1 MSFDMKEINLRMK
14 IKCPFC
20 TFTINH
26 FARGHKEVLIK
37 ADMLR
42 YHLQYNCPIHNIGYV
57 EDYL

>member
-1 MSFDMKEINLRMK
+1 MK

-26 FARGHKEVLIK
+26 IPAGHKEVLIK

-42 YHLQYNCPIHNIGYV
+42 YHLEYECPIHNVHYV
-57 EDYL
+57 KDYNIP

>member
-1 MSFDMKEINLRMK
+1 MK

-26 FARGHKEVLIK
+26 IPAGHKEALIKGHKEVLIK

-42 YHLQYNCPIHNIGYV
+42 YHLEYECPIHNVFYV
-57 EDYL
+57 KDYNIP